1 MPTISGVITAMVTP
15 FDADGAL
22 DLAAARRLARHLV
35 ENGSHG
41 LVVAGTT
48 GEAPTLSDDEKLR
61 LLEAVLGEVGDE
73 ATIVCGTGSND
84 TRHSAHLTREACRS
98 APMPSSW

>member
-22 DLAAARRLARHLV
+22 DLAAARRLARHLI

-48 GEAPTLSDDEKLR
+48 GESPTLSDDEKLR
-61 LLEAVLGEVGDE
+61 LLEAVLARW
-73 ATIVCGTGSND
+73 ATRRRS
-84 TRHSAHLTREACRS
+84 SAGP
-98 APMPSSW
+98 APTTPATPRT

>member
-1 MPTISGVITAMVTP
+1 MATISGVITAMVTP
-15 FDADGAL
+15 FDEDGAL

-61 LLEAVLGEVGDE
+61 LLEAVLEEVGRRGD
-73 ATIVCGTGSND
+73 D
-84 TRHSAHLTREACRS
+84 HLRHRLERHPPLR
-98 APMPSSW
+98 APDA